1 MYHLFPIFSTIEVNM
16 CVKKGLYHLL
26 LRLVFRLEARNA
38 RLEAQ
43 THYTSLS
50 SVRLRLVKR
59 RLEQAQ
65 GSDKLGSL
73 QPYYLWYST

>member
-1 MYHLFPIFSTIEVNM
+1 MS
-16 CVKKGLYHLL
+16 KKRLVSFAFK
-26 LRLVFRLEARNA
+26 LVFRLEARNA

-43 THYTSLS
+43 TQHEPKLGQAQARDAGS
-50 SVRLRLVKR
+50 S

-73 QPYYLWYST
+73 QP